1 MNSDIGPLLGAW
13 DFNPGEVIVRRVKGK
28 DGMEK
33 IQLRVDLGIL
43 QMNAEGRPDGK
54 LPMGHPTWLEYYQ
67 QKAAQVTDDPFQL
80 KPEDFA
86 KLQQELIQF
95 HHRYICLF
103 HLEDF
108 PAVLRDTM
116 RNLEVM
122 QFVRQHCE
130 NADLIWTL
138 EQFKPQLLM
147 MRGRALES
155 DRLASDDWPGA
166 ITELE
171 DEMENIRTTYAD
183 NNRTELAEQSAELKS
198 LDARLVFLRS
208 KKPLTERQKLET
220 ALTDAVQREDYEEAA
235 RVRDAIK
242 NLQT

>member
-1 MNSDIGPLLGAW
+1 MNSDIGPLLNAW

-43 QMNAEGRPDGK
+43 QMNAQGRPDGK
-54 LPMGHPTWLEYYQ
+54 LPMGHATWLEFYQ
-67 QKAAQVTDDPFQL
+67 QKAAQVTDEPFQL

-86 KLQQELIQF
+86 KFQQELIQF

-108 PAVLRDTM
+108 PGVLRDTE
-116 RNLEVM
+116 RNLAVFK
-122 QFVRQHCE
+122 FVRQHCD

-155 DRLASDDWPGA
+155 ERLAADDWPGA
-166 ITELE
+166 ITDLE
-171 DEMENIRTTYAD
+171 AEIENIRATYAE
-183 NNRTELAEQSAELKS
+183 NNRPELLENSTEMKS
-198 LDARLVFLRS
+198 LEARLAFLRS
-208 KKPLTERQKLET
+208 KKPLNEREKLQA
-220 ALTDAVQREDYEEAA
+220 ALDEAVRVEDYEEAA
-235 RVRDAIK
+235 RVRDRLKKLAA
-242 NLQT
+242 

>member
-13 DFNPGEVIVRRVKGK
+13 DFHPGEVIVRRVKGK

-108 PAVLRDTM
+108 PAVLRDTT
-116 RNLEVM
+116 RNLDVM
-122 QFVRQHCE
+122 QFVRQHCD

-147 MRGRALES
+147 MRGRGLES
-155 DRLASDDWPGA
+155 ERLASDDWPGA
-166 ITELE
+166 ITDLE
-171 DEMENIRTTYAD
+171 AEMENIRTTYAE
-183 NNRTELAEQSAELKS
+183 NNRAELAEQSAELKS
-198 LDARLVFLRS
+198 LEARLVFLRS
-208 KKPLTERQKLET
+208 KKPLTERQKLES
-220 ALTDAVQREDYEEAA
+220 ALEDAVQREDYEEAA
-235 RVRDAIK
+235 RVRDAIR
-242 NLQT
+242 NLQA